1 MSSGSIGTFT
11 RRRHAARVIMPI
23 LTLKAI
29 FQLIFTHQNRRWL
42 HRVSS
47 EKSKAQA
54 YVEFVLVLPLFLIV
68 IAGVVGFGQMLYTK
82 LAMEAAAWSGARHAV
97 ATLNQSRGVSQAYL
111 GVRYALDGFALNPNH
126 ATTQVSVWGQWH
138 RGVQVR
144 ARVCYNVPAPPV
156 PFGQILAP
164 QRVCASETMP
174 IYRWKSKW

>member
-1 MSSGSIGTFT
+1 MSGGPIGTINW
-11 RRRHAARVIMPI
+11 RRRVVGAITPV
-23 LTLKAI
+23 LTPKMI
-29 FQLIFTHQNRRWL
+29 SRSVFTHQNWRWI
-42 HRVSS
+42 HRLSN

-111 GVRYALDGFALNPNH
+111 GVRYALDGFGLNPEH
-126 ATTQVSVWGQWH
+126 ATTQVNLWGQWH

-156 PFGQILAP
+156 PFGQILVP
-164 QRVCASETMP
+164 QQVCASETMP
-174 IYRWKSKW
+174 IYKWKSKW